1 MIYPNNAELFYSD
14 QTDGRRYIM
23 NRLLSKTKLSSLQL
37 IIAGFLCVI
46 LVGTILLMFPVS
58 TKAGIRTSFSDAL
71 FTSTSAVCVTGLVI
85 TDTASYWSAF
95 GQAVILVLI
104 QIGGLSIVLVTAFFA
119 TIAGRKI
126 SLLQR
131 SMLQDSISAHQIG
144 GVVKMTS
151 FIFKAA
157 LIIEACGILIM
168 LPSFCKE
175 YGTSGIWMSVFHS
188 VSAFCNAGFD
198 IMGTKTGTFSSLTS
212 FSGNIG
218 IVIPVCLM
226 IISGGIGFFTWKDI
240 VTYKL
245 RLKKYHMQ
253 SKVILVT
260 TAILILLPTLFLFF
274 NDFSGVAVKERL
286 CLSLFQAVTPR
297 TAGFNT
303 ADLTALTSISR
314 IMIIILMLI
323 GGSPG
328 STAGG
333 IKTTTLAVLFKN
345 SIAVFQKRKSA
356 QFFGRR
362 ITDDTIKTAATL
374 LMLYLFLTFTG
385 AFIISSIELLPVE
398 SCLFETASAIGT
410 VGLSLGITPMLGP
423 ISRFI
428 LLVLMFF
435 GRVGGL
441 TLLFAAVS
449 SKEADVSRRPVEK
462 ITVG

>member
-1 MIYPNNAELFYSD
+1 MNAVILK
-14 QTDGRRYIM
+14 
-23 NRLLSKTKLSSLQL
+23 LKLSSLQL
-37 IIAGFLCVI
+37 IIAGFLSVI
-46 LVGTILLMFPVS
+46 LTGAILLMLPAAAN
-58 TKAGIRTSFSDAL
+58 AGSPASFGDAL

-119 TIAGRKI
+119 SISGRKI
-126 SLLQR
+126 TLLQR
-131 SMLQDSISAHQIG
+131 SMLQDSISSPQIG
-144 GVVKMTS
+144 GVVKMTA

-157 LIIEACGILIM
+157 LVIELCGILVM
-168 LPSFCKE
+168 LPSFCGE
-175 YGTSGIWMSVFHS
+175 YGLSGIWMSVFHS

-198 IMGTKTGTFSSLTS
+198 IMGTKTGTFSSLTA
-212 FSGNIG
+212 FSGNLG
-218 IVIPVCLM
+218 IVIPICLL

-240 VTYKL
+240 VTHKFHI
-245 RLKKYHMQ
+245 KKYHMQ
-253 SKVILVT
+253 SKVIL
-260 TAILILLPTLFLFF
+260 TAAAVLILLPTVFLFF
-274 NDFSGVAVKERL
+274 GEYSQYPIKERF

-303 ADLTALTSISR
+303 ADLTALTDISR
-314 IMIIILMLI
+314 MMIIILMLI

-333 IKTTTLAVLFKN
+333 IKTTTIAVLFKN
-345 SIAVFQKRKSA
+345 SIAVFRQRKST
-356 QFFGRR
+356 QLFGRR
-362 ITDDTIKTAATL
+362 IEDGTIKTAATL
-374 LMLYLFLTFTG
+374 LLMYLFLTFTG
-385 AFIISSIELLPVE
+385 AFIISAVESLPVE

-423 ISRFI
+423 LSRII
-428 LLVLMFF
+428 LLGLMFF

-441 TLLFAAVS
+441 TLIYAAINR
-449 SKEADVSRRPVEK
+449 KEAEVSRRPVGK

>member
-1 MIYPNNAELFYSD
+1 
-14 QTDGRRYIM
+14 M
-23 NRLLSKTKLSSLQL
+23 NRLLTKTKLSSLHL
-37 IIAGFLCVI
+37 IIAGFLSVI
-46 LVGTILLMFPVS
+46 LLGTILLILPVS
-58 TKAGIRTSFSDAL
+58 TKSGIPASFADAL

-104 QIGGLSIVLVTAFFA
+104 QIGGLSIVLVA
-119 TIAGRKI
+119 TFIAAVSGRKI

-131 SMLQDSISAHQIG
+131 SMLQDSISSPQIG
-144 GVVKMTS
+144 GVVKMTA

-157 LIIEACGILIM
+157 LIIEACGVLIM
-168 LPSFCKE
+168 LPGFMKQ
-175 YGTSGIWMSVFHS
+175 YGASGIWMSVFHS

-198 IMGTKTGTFSSLTS
+198 IMGTKTGVFTSLTS
-212 FSGNIG
+212 FGSTVG
-218 IVIPVCLM
+218 IVLPVCLLIM
-226 IISGGIGFFTWKDI
+226 SGGIGFFTWKDI
-240 VTYKL
+240 VTYKFHI
-245 RLKKYHMQ
+245 KKYHMQ
-253 SKVILVT
+253 TKVILT
-260 TAILILLPTLFLFF
+260 ATAILILLPTAYLFF
-274 NDFSGVAVKERL
+274 GEFSQFPVKERF

-303 ADLTALTSISR
+303 ADLTSMTGMSR
-314 IMIIILMLI
+314 MLMIILMLI

-345 SIAVFQKRKSA
+345 SIAVFQKRKDP
-356 QFFGRR
+356 QMFGRR
-362 ITDDTIKTAATL
+362 ITNETVKTASTI

-385 AFIISSIELLPVE
+385 AFIISAAESLPVE
-398 SCLFETASAIGT
+398 SCVFEAASAIGT
-410 VGLSLGITPMLGP
+410 VGLSLGITPMLGTL
-423 ISRFI
+423 SRTI

-441 TLLFAAVS
+441 TLMYAAVT
-449 SKEADVSRRPVEK
+449 SKETEVSRRPVEQ

>member
-1 MIYPNNAELFYSD
+1 
-14 QTDGRRYIM
+14 M
-23 NRLLSKTKLSSLQL
+23 NSVLSRLKLSSLQL
-37 IIAGFLCVI
+37 IIAGFLIVI
-46 LVGTILLMFPVS
+46 LTGTLLLMLPAS
-58 TKAGIRTSFSDAL
+58 SKAGVWTSFGDAL
-71 FTSTSAVCVTGLVI
+71 FTSVSAVCVTGLVI
-85 TDTASYWSAF
+85 TDTASFWSAF

-119 TIAGRKI
+119 TISGKKI

-131 SMLQDSISAHQIG
+131 SMLQDSISSHQIG

-151 FIFKAA
+151 FIFKTA
-157 LIIEACGILIM
+157 LLIEACGILLM

-175 YGTSGIWMSVFHS
+175 YGVSGIWMSVFHA

-198 IMGTKTGTFSSLTS
+198 IMGTRTGAFTSLTA
-212 FSGNIG
+212 FGGRIG
-218 IVIPVCLM
+218 IVLPVCFM
-226 IISGGIGFFTWKDI
+226 IVSGGIGFFTWKDI
-240 VTYKL
+240 VTHKL
-245 RLKKYHMQ
+245 RVKKYHMQ

-260 TAILILLPTLFLFF
+260 TAVLILLPTLFLFF
-274 NDFSGVAVKERL
+274 REYSLFPAKERI

-303 ADLTALTSISR
+303 ADLTALTGISR
-314 IMIIILMLI
+314 ILLIILMLI

-333 IKTTTLAVLFKN
+333 IKTTTLAVLCKN
-345 SIAVFQKRKSA
+345 SLAVIRQRKST
-356 QFFGRR
+356 QLFGRR
-362 ITDDTIKTAATL
+362 ITDDTIKVAATL

-385 AFIISSIELLPVE
+385 AFIISMTESLPVE

-410 VGLSLGITPMLGP
+410 VGLSLGITPLLGP
-423 ISRFI
+423 VSRFI

-441 TLLFAAVS
+441 TLLYAAIS
-449 SKEADVSRRPVEK
+449 SKDAEVSRRPIEK